1 MRPSSG
7 SATAVIAALALA
19 CTAPP
24 HDTPTAPRPTSGAVH
39 TLPAVPSPPG
49 LEPAGDGPDRTDG
62 AWPSAGLARPHAE
75 QAAVEAIIAR
85 LEDEGLLTLDVDTSL
100 EQPAPDRAQVTV
112 RVLYGTEQGHPT
124 EAVYTVELTLR
135 GHTWTVAELQATS

>member
-1 MRPSSG
+1 MRPTSG

-24 HDTPTAPRPTSGAVH
+24 HDTPTAPRPTPGATH
-39 TLPAVPSPPG
+39 TLPAAPAPPG
-49 LEPAGDGPDRTDG
+49 LEPAGDGPDRT
-62 AWPSAGLARPHAE
+62 AARPTAGLVRPHAE

-85 LEDEGLLTLDVDTSL
+85 LEDEQLLALALDTSM
-100 EQPAPDRAQVTV
+100 EQPAPDRAQVTA
-112 RVLYGTEQGHPT
+112 RVLYGTGQGHPT

-135 GHTWTVAELQATS
+135 GNTWTVAELRATS